1 MPVKARLLKSKMF
14 YHHLPLDSSG
24 ILDAGSDLFV
34 DFAAAG
40 VFNCG
45 IFAHFVDPQMYW
57 GKANAGYEM

>member
-1 MPVKARLLKSKMF
+1 MF